1 MTPTEMFERIGRAL
15 TMGRDRRSALAAAL
29 DIRPDSVRHLS
40 SGRMPLRAGHFQ
52 DLLAAIVAQRE
63 ELARVEQEL
72 REWLAK
78 QPEEEERK
86 TDAP

>member
-1 MTPTEMFERIGRAL
+1 
-15 TMGRDRRSALAAAL
+15 
-29 DIRPDSVRHLS
+29 
-40 SGRMPLRAGHFQ
+40 MPLRAGHFQ
-52 DLLAAIVAQRE
+52 DLLAAIVAQRQ